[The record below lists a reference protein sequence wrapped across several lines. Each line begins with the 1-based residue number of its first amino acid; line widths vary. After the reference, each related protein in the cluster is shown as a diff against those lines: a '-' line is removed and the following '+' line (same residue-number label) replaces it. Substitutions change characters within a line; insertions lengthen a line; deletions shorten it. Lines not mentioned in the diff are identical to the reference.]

1 MKTVFHPAH
10 LRGNNRTEWLN
21 ANFSFSFGPYYN
33 PERIQFGALRV
44 LNDDFIGAGK
54 GFGAHPHDNM
64 EIITIVLQGALEHK
78 DNLGGDDIIR
88 AGEVQ
93 IITAGTGVMH
103 SEFNPQQNEETNS
116 LQIWVYPKVLN
127 VPPAYQQ
134 KSFTESFRR
143 NTLTPL
149 LSADGSNGT
158 LRINQDAVF
167 AMGEFEAGQSINYQL
182 QAAGHGAYVF
192 LLEGEAEIAG
202 QMLNKRDALGVY
214 DTSSFTI
221 ITKAHSRILVIEVP
235 ML

>member
-1 MKTVFHPAH
+1 MKTVYHPAN

-33 PERIQFGALRV
+33 PDRIRFGALRV

-64 EIITIVLQGALEHK
+64 EIITVVLKGALEHK
-78 DNLGGDDIIR
+78 DNLGGDGVIK

-103 SEFNPQQNEETNS
+103 SEFNPSEAEETNS
-116 LQIWVYPKVLN
+116 LQIWVYPKQLN
-127 VPPAYQQ
+127 VPARYQQ
-134 KSFTESFRR
+134 KSFTDAFQL
-143 NTLTPL
+143 NQLTPL
-149 LSADGSNGT
+149 LTPDGSNGS
-158 LRINQDAVF
+158 LEINQDAVF
-167 AMGEFEAGQSINYQL
+167 SIGEFEAGQGIDYIMQFASN
-182 QAAGHGAYVF
+182 GAYVF
-192 LLEGEAEIAG
+192 LLEGEAEIDG
-202 QMLNKRDALGVY
+202 QPLNKRDALGVY

-221 ITKAHSRILVIEVP
+221 ITRAQSRVLIIEVP